1 MHLKHKNTYNATY
14 DDIQNNTHLWH
25 IPLAQVVLLAP
36 SVASKRNWLGLIRQA
51 IQDKERQA
59 IVDGL

>member
-1 MHLKHKNTYNATY
+1 MHLKHENTYNATY
-14 DDIQNNTHLWH
+14 DDIQNDIHLWH

-36 SVASKRNWLGLIRQA
+36 SVASKRNWLGLIGQA
-51 IQDKERQA
+51 MQDKERQA